1 MANTTVKILENTFG
15 FHAEWFAPVTLPSWK
30 PSFPSSWCCLD
41 KLELSCAWLNATCTP
56 DLTKFSL
63 FSLSH
68 SFYIASGG
76 FLCVFLLLLAFRSY
90 HSPTAC
96 WAGTAIPC
104 KERRREKHSLIFLC
118 TVTCMTFDHRQRLS
132 HSWIGPKGRNN
143 SRKTTL
149 LTVSEASRT
158 PESLLPH
165 LQFIADLAKQGI
177 QLQALWF
184 K

>member
-1 MANTTVKILENTFG
+1 MNCPCNTPQSKTQFPLQLVLPGQAGTVLCMAQSNLHT
-15 FHAEWFAPVTLPSWK
+15 
-30 PSFPSSWCCLD
+30 
-41 KLELSCAWLNATCTP
+41 

-76 FLCVFLLLLAFRSY
+76 FLCVFLLLLAFHPY
-90 HSPTAC
+90 HSATAC

-104 KERRREKHSLIFLC
+104 KERRKEKHSLIFLC

-165 LQFIADLAKQGI
+165 LQFIADLAKQRI